1 MGRHERLEIENA
13 EKIVVDLLNGNSIS
27 EDMKQN
33 KWLKHAHRLK
43 EEIERDF
50 KDIKR
55 AEHIGNIYSGYEI
68 GDIKLLIDGMH
79 DWTYIELKM
88 SESKKGKGTLAN
100 ISQNALTTSNL
111 FKPKNILSWSE
122 FRENSNF
129 VNIVLNKINEY
140 KDYPSNLHKGSSNI
154 QIINKGAFLKRLFTD
169 VTKKKGNIAN
179 IISEYIR
186 NSRIGNVATIIFEI
200 VNIAKKDKISYLK
213 YLSRFEQDIK
223 NIKKFIIAMLI
234 GYHTQ
239 KQLHY
244 ILNIPYDEIFKILD
258 TYFVYYTNE
267 MKGKVVVSKDDLGK
281 EIRDIIK
288 SDVKI
293 IFPEDQTNCIIQSN
307 SNNVLRV
314 VFHWKNKFQGIQ
326 TPCLN
331 IFKEF

>member
-1 MGRHERLEIENA
+1 LGRHERLEIENA
-13 EKIVVDLLNGNSIS
+13 EKIVVDLLNSNTIS
-27 EDMKQN
+27 EEMKQN
-33 KWLKHAHRLK
+33 KWLKHAYRLK
-43 EEIERDF
+43 EEIEHDF
-50 KDIKR
+50 KEIKR
-55 AEHIGNIYSGYEI
+55 AEHIGNIYGGYEI
-68 GDIKLLIDGMH
+68 GDIKLLIDGMP

-100 ISQNALTTSNL
+100 ISQNALSTSNL
-111 FKPKNILSWSE
+111 FKLKNILSWSE
-122 FRENSNF
+122 FREKNNFSN
-129 VNIVLNKINEY
+129 IILNKIDEY
-140 KDYPSNLHKGSSNI
+140 KDYPSNLHKGSSNT

-179 IISEYIR
+179 IISNYIR
-186 NSRIGNVATIIFEI
+186 NSKIGNVATIISDI
-200 VNIAKKDKISYLK
+200 VNTAKIDKIGYLK

-244 ILNIPYDEIFKILD
+244 ILNIAYDEIFKILD

-267 MKGKVVVSKDDLGK
+267 NKGRVVVSKDDIGK

>member
-13 EKIVVDLLNGNSIS
+13 EKIVVDLLNSNTIS
-27 EDMKQN
+27 EEMKQN
-33 KWLKHAHRLK
+33 KWLKHAYRLK
-43 EEIERDF
+43 EEIEHDF
-50 KDIKR
+50 KEIKR
-55 AEHIGNIYSGYEI
+55 AEHIGNIYGGYEI
-68 GDIKLLIDGMH
+68 GDIKLLIDGMP

-100 ISQNALTTSNL
+100 ISQNALSTSNL
-111 FKPKNILSWSE
+111 FKLKNILSWSE
-122 FRENSNF
+122 FREKNNFSN
-129 VNIVLNKINEY
+129 IILNKIDEY
-140 KDYPSNLHKGSSNI
+140 KDYPSNLHKGSSNT

-179 IISEYIR
+179 IISNYIR
-186 NSRIGNVATIIFEI
+186 NSKIGNVATIISDI
-200 VNIAKKDKISYLK
+200 VNTAKIDKIGYLK

-267 MKGKVVVSKDDLGK
+267 NKGRVVVSKDDIGK